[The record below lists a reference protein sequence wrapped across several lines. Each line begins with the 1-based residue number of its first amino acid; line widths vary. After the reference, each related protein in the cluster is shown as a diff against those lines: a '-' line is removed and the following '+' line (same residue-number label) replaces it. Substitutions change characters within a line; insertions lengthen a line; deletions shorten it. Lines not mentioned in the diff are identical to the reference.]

1 MRDRWGRCGVV
12 IVVIE
17 IGVAMRAVIVY
28 VEITVGVSEAW
39 EADVVKIVVGGVIVV
54 VCCFVVWAGW
64 PGNGRR
70 WRVGGVVVGLIV
82 VAYLVREI
90 VVLKLSSGAWMW
102 FDMRT
107 TMSKMSS
114 QKWRCRSL
122 RGLA

>member
-1 MRDRWGRCGVV
+1 MRGRCGVV

-28 VEITVGVSEAW
+28 VEITLGVNEAW

-64 PGNGRR
+64 PGDGRR

-90 VVLKLSSGAWMW
+90 VVLKLSDGPRVGLDASCVEPCIEVPSGIG
-102 FDMRT
+102 RE
-107 TMSKMSS
+107 S
-114 QKWRCRSL
+114 
-122 RGLA
+122 GN